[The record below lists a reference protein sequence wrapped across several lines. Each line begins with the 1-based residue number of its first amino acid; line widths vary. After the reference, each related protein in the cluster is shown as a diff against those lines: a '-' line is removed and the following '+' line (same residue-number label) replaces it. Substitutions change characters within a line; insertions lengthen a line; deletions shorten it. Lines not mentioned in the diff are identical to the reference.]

1 MSIYIWLSSFLDY
14 LELKIYFTYNVN
26 INTNAL
32 YWLYAFQHVIILLE
46 SQSNSTGQDSQ
57 SRENWA
63 MLKDLLLV
71 TW

>member
-26 INTNAL
+26 INTNVL